1 MSDFDEAWVKEF
13 CKRTGQP
20 NPIETGTRQSKS
32 VEPRRKYGNNPAE
45 RDGRHFDSK
54 HEADRYDQLMLMLK
68 AGEILG
74 VFCQHPFLL
83 PGGVVYRADFVV
95 LDKDGTWH
103 VEDAKS
109 VATARDKVYRLK
121 KRQMKAVLG
130 IEIIEV

>member
-1 MSDFDEAWVKEF
+1 MSDFDESWLKQF
-13 CKRTGQP
+13 CARTGQP
-20 NPIETGTRQSKS
+20 NPL
-32 VEPRRKYGNNPAE
+32 EPGASTPKRRKYGNNPTE

-54 HEADRYDQLMLMLK
+54 HEADRYDELMLMLK
-68 AGEILG
+68 AGEIHG
-74 VFCQHPFLL
+74 VFCQHPFIL

-121 KRQMKAVLG
+121 KRQMRECLG
-130 IEIIEV
+130 IEVHEV